1 MITQIIAMLRRLFAR
16 SEPALSEV
24 GPRDAAAIAAL
35 HAASFHRGWS
45 DGDIENMLLD
55 RAVLAHRATLGRS
68 VVGFILSR
76 VIVDEAELLSVAVS
90 GSRRGKGLARRLLDL
105 HLRRLAG
112 LGARA
117 VFLEV
122 DQDNVPALRLY
133 KRAGFREVGRRDAYY
148 RDAAGKTTAALVLRR
163 DLI

>member
-1 MITQIIAMLRRLFAR
+1 MIGLLARLFAR
-16 SEPALSEV
+16 GEPALSEA
-24 GPRDAAAIAAL
+24 GPRDATPIARL

-45 DGDIENMLLD
+45 DGEIERLLVE
-55 RAVLAHRATLGRS
+55 RSTVAHRATRGGALH
-68 VVGFILSR
+68 GFILSR
-76 VIVDEAELLSVAVS
+76 LVADEAEILSVAVAAS
-90 GSRRGKGLARRLLDL
+90 QRGRGVARALLNL

-122 DQDNVPALRLY
+122 DEHNEPAQRLY
-133 KRAGFREVGRRDAYY
+133 RRAGFREVGRRPGYY
-148 RDAAGKTTAALVLRR
+148 QQGRDQPAAALVLRR

>member
-1 MITQIIAMLRRLFAR
+1 MVAILNRLFAR
-16 SEPALSEV
+16 GEPALSEA
-24 GPRDAAAIAAL
+24 GPRDATAIAVL

-55 RAVLAHRATLGRS
+55 RAVLAHRATLGRGL
-68 VVGFILSR
+68 VGFILSR
-76 VIVDEAELLSVAVS
+76 VIVDEAEILSVAVS
-90 GSRRGKGLARRLLDL
+90 ASRRGKGLARRLLDL

-122 DQDNVPALRLY
+122 GAGQRAGAPAL
-133 KRAGFREVGRRDAYY
+133 
-148 RDAAGKTTAALVLRR
+148 
-163 DLI
+163 